1 MSDFQIKVGEKEKD
15 RSCLIVTSGRLDSD
29 SALEMEDELTE
40 LMRRKSIDLKID
52 MKDLSFISE
61 EGMGLLLGIQSSL
74 SSEGRSV
81 VFMNVPGKI
90 GAKMKMI
97 GAGSYFECV

>member
-1 MSDFQIKVGEKEKD
+1 MSDFQIKVREKD
-15 RSCLIVTSGRLDSD
+15 KGKSCLVVPSGRLDSL
-29 SALEMEDELTE
+29 SALDMEDELTK

-74 SSEGRSV
+74 RSEGRSV

-90 GAKMKMI
+90 DAKIKMI
-97 GAGSYFECV
+97 GAGSYFVCA